1 MPFRD
6 PVDGL
11 RDIGDAIDMI
21 ERFTEGMD
29 FEAFREDPKTVAAV
43 ERKLLVISEAAI
55 RLGDQGPALCPDQ
68 PWHKIRG
75 TGNWIR
81 HQLRTD
87 QPFGHLAHGN
97 RRPAATQSRCHSCVD
112 AAPVMSKIDLL
123 HMDWFCRVWRNSV
136 REGNAMDCLL

>member
-1 MPFRD
+1 MRAPDVERTSQGKSRARGRACLF
-6 PVDGL
+6 VIL
-11 RDIGDAIDMI
+11 SMACATYVI

-55 RLGDQGPALCPDQ
+55 RLGEQGPVLCPDQ

-81 HQLRTD
+81 HQYERINLQDIWHTITD
-87 QPFGHLAHGN
+87 DLPPLKAAVIRALAP
-97 RRPAATQSRCHSCVD
+97 RP
-112 AAPVMSKIDLL
+112 
-123 HMDWFCRVWRNSV
+123 
-136 REGNAMDCLL
+136 

>member
-11 RDIGDAIDMI
+11 RDICDAIDMI

-29 FEAFREDPKTVAAV
+29 FEAFGEDPKTVAAV

-81 HQLRTD
+81 HQYERINLSDIWHTVTD
-87 QPFGHLAHGN
+87 DLPLLKAAVI
-97 RRPAATQSRCHSCVD
+97 RALTPRP
-112 AAPVMSKIDLL
+112 
-123 HMDWFCRVWRNSV
+123 
-136 REGNAMDCLL
+136 

>member
-1 MPFRD
+1 LPFRD

-11 RDIGDAIDMI
+11 SDIRDAIGMI

-55 RLGDQGPALCPDQ
+55 RLGEQGPVLCPDQ

-81 HQLRTD
+81 HQYERINLQDIWHTVTD
-87 QPFGHLAHGN
+87 DLPPLKAAVI
-97 RRPAATQSRCHSCVD
+97 RALTPRP
-112 AAPVMSKIDLL
+112 
-123 HMDWFCRVWRNSV
+123 
-136 REGNAMDCLL
+136 